1 MYFIFHLPEIREVGK
16 GSVDWPIGITNS
28 ETLIPSNFTKPLRK
42 ATRGLGGLFYLY
54 RYLVIMIRILLFALL
69 LSTGVYGQ
77 RLSKSDKK
85 TLSNLKTHIEYLAS
99 DALEGRRT
107 GTEGERKAYE
117 YIIAAFQKN
126 KIGGGAENGSY
137 LQPFDVND
145 GRFVAPGTH
154 FEVNGKT
161 LQQGTDYFPLAFSA
175 NGKAACD
182 VYLSLKEAGE
192 IWGLDLADEIAHQSQ
207 NPHWDPLD
215 YILDQVKKYSLLGA
229 TGVVVYNSSA
239 TKDDL
244 VFNSKSRIPTVK
256 IPVIYLTREAKN
268 KYLFDETGKTS
279 LSLQVDIIEKHR
291 TGHNV
296 IARIDNGAAQT
307 IILGAHYDHLG
318 RGQDHNSR
326 YLDDTLTIH
335 NGADDNASGVAGLIE
350 LSRMLKAVKTKE
362 YNFEFIAFSGEELG
376 LYGSKAFTE
385 NPYLDL
391 QHVDYMINM
400 DMIGRFNDSTR
411 ILTVGGYGTSPSW
424 ATLLNRNNGEFNIHI
439 DSSGTGP
446 SDHTSFYLK
455 NIPVLFFFTGTHP
468 DYHRPEDDAD
478 KINYKAELK
487 IVNFIFGLVKSTLSE
502 PKLAFLKTRETSTGG
517 AKNFK
522 VTLGIM
528 PDYTFAGVGIHVD
541 GVSPGKPAE
550 KAGIKTGDVLIQLG
564 DYPFQE
570 IESYMTALSKFQKGD
585 STKLT
590 FIRNGE
596 TKQVMVTF

>member
-1 MYFIFHLPEIREVGK
+1 MGLP
-16 GSVDWPIGITNS
+16 W
-28 ETLIPSNFTKPLRK
+28 
-42 ATRGLGGLFYLY
+42 LFYLY
-54 RYLVIMIRILLFALL
+54 TYFKRMIRLLFITLL
-69 LSTGVYGQ
+69 LSTGAYGQ

-85 TLSNLKTHIEYLAS
+85 TFSNLKTHIEYLAS

-107 GTEGERKAYE
+107 GSEGERKAYE
-117 YIIAAFQKN
+117 YIIEAFKKN
-126 KIGGGAENGSY
+126 RIAGGAEKGSY
-137 LQPFDVND
+137 LQPFDVHD
-145 GRFVAPGTH
+145 GRIVTPQTK

-161 LQQGTDYFPLAFSA
+161 LQQGKEYFPMAFSA
-175 NGKAACD
+175 NGTATCD

-192 IWGLDLADEIAHQSQ
+192 IWTLDLADEISHQSG
-207 NPHWDPLD
+207 NPHWDPVD
-215 YILDQVKKYSLLGA
+215 FILEQEKKYSLLGA
-229 TGVVVYNSSA
+229 TGMIVYNSTAS
-239 TKDDL
+239 KDGI
-244 VFNSKSRIPTVK
+244 VFNANSRLQPVK

-268 KYLFDETGKTS
+268 KYLADETGKNS
-279 LSLQVDIIEKHR
+279 LALTVNIMEKGR
-291 TGHNV
+291 VGHNV
-296 IARIDNGAAQT
+296 IGRIDNGAAQT

-335 NGADDNASGVAGLIE
+335 NGADDNASGVAALIE
-350 LSRMLKAVKTKE
+350 LARMLKKVKTSS

-385 NPYLDL
+385 NPFLDL
-391 QHVDYMINM
+391 QQVDYMINM
-400 DMIGRFNDSTR
+400 DMIGRFNDSSR
-411 ILTVGGYGTSPSW
+411 ILTVGGYGTSPAW
-424 ATLLNRNNGEFNIHI
+424 ATLLSSNNGKFNIHI

-487 IVNFIFGLVKSTLSE
+487 IVNFIFDLVKTSLSE
-502 PKLAFLKTRETSTGG
+502 PRIAFLKTRETSSGG
-517 AKNFK
+517 SRNFK

-528 PDYTFAGVGIHVD
+528 PDYTYAGAGIHVD
-541 GVSPGKPAE
+541 GVSPGKTAD

-570 IESYMTALSKFQKGD
+570 IESYMNALSKFQKGE
-585 STKLT
+585 TAKLT